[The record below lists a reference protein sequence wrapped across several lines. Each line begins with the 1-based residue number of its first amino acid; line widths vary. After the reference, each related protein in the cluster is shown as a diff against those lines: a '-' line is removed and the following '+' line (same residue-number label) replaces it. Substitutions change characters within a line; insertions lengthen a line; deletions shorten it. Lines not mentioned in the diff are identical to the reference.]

1 MKIDIAKTAIDGI
14 QSGLYEIIA
23 DEVSRGVQQG
33 LAGGISALYPQV
45 LQQLTGEFI
54 FVFLL
59 VRM

>member
-45 LQQLTGEFI
+45 LQQ
-54 FVFLL
+54 
-59 VRM
+59 